1 MQYRIR
7 GVSPVVATA
16 LLVLIAIATAVLL
29 YLWISGTVQNA
40 PQSNIRFQERIKID
54 GVDRVN
60 DIAYVRNV
68 GDGQVTISA
77 VYVINQTTG
86 EVVSG
91 NTSVNTPIDPGKIG
105 QITVTIPDSGTIIVK
120 VVTKNGV
127 EAIAVVPG

>member
-1 MQYRIR
+1 MQYGIR
-7 GVSPVVATA
+7 GISPVVATA

-40 PQSNIRFQERIKID
+40 PQNDIRFQERIKID

-60 DIAYVRNV
+60 DIVYVRNV
-68 GDGQVTISA
+68 GDVQVTISA

-86 EVVSG
+86 EVVSS

-105 QITVTIPDSGTIIVK
+105 QIAVTIPDSGTIIVK

>member
-40 PQSNIRFQERIKID
+40 PQSDIRLQERIKID

-60 DIAYVRNV
+60 DIVYVRNV
-68 GDGQVTISA
+68 GDVQVTISA

-86 EVVSG
+86 EVVSS
-91 NTSVNTPIDPGKIG
+91 NTSVNTPIGPGKVG
-105 QITVTIPDSGTIIVK
+105 QIAVTIPDSGTIIVK

>member
-7 GVSPVVATA
+7 GISPVVATA

-40 PQSNIRFQERIKID
+40 PQSDIRLQERIKID

-60 DIAYVRNV
+60 DIVYVRNV
-68 GDGQVTISA
+68 GDVQVTISA

-86 EVVSG
+86 EVVSS
-91 NTSVNTPIDPGKIG
+91 NTSVNTPIGPGKVG
-105 QITVTIPDSGTIIVK
+105 QIAVTIPDSGTIIVK